1 MFYDALEKR
10 DQPVFWAQLLRF
22 TWLAFAYI
30 VIAVY
35 RFYLTQ
41 LLEMRWRAWM
51 TAHYLQRWL
60 AGQAFYRMELA
71 RFSGNGATPDNPDQR
86 IQEDLNLFTTYS
98 VSLSMG
104 LLNAVVTLASFV
116 GILWALSGGFAFT
129 VGGSS
134 YEIAGFMVWAA
145 LAYCVV
151 GTIITHYIGRPQIDL
166 NFQQQRYEADFRHH
180 MVRVREY
187 SEAIALDKGEQ
198 VERQHLDRRFGSV
211 LANYLRLIKAQ
222 KNLTWFTN
230 FFGQAAV
237 VFPFIVAAPR
247 FFAGAIQLGELMQI
261 ASAFSQVQDS
271 LSWFVDNY
279 SSLAAWRA
287 TTDRLTSFEESVA
300 AQAQAPAAAR
310 SLEGA
315 GGLSAQELSLALP
328 NGALLLAGL
337 SIQVPPGDSVLVKGP
352 SGSGKSTL
360 FRAFAGIWPFARGK
374 VRDPGGHHVHPAEPL
389 LPGRQPAQCP
399 GLSRARQPLQR
410 RGPAPGIGRSLA
422 AATGIAPGREDAWSQ
437 KLSGGERQRLALA
450 RVFLKQPAWVLADEA
465 TSALDAPAEK
475 TIYERLMAHGAAQRR
490 GLGVDRR
497 TGRRWKHSTGGA
509 GSCTGFP
516 RAAGRVRAARGVSWL
531 SSRARCL
538 HPASSLPEP
547 RPAAAARFPARD
559 PERRGADHDAAD
571 QRGAAGHIGEDQPA
585 QQRRPHQV
593 EELDRLGRRDV
604 GHGERAGQAV
614 VAQAAQDA
622 ADEKGK
628 PLRPVGVCHASKA
641 SGRLN
646 TITVID
652 CQTTITAGRS

>member
-1 MFYDALEKR
+1 MKFRDKLAAIKATTAKVWALTTPFFSSEEKWKARALLAAIVLLNLGAVYMLVQINEWNRVFYDALEKR

-22 TWLAFAYI
+22 TGLAFGYI
-30 VIAVY
+30 IIAVY
-35 RFYLTQ
+35 KFYLTQ
-41 LLEMRWRAWM
+41 LLELRWRAWM
-51 TAHYLQRWL
+51 TTHYLQRWL

-71 RFSGNGATPDNPDQR
+71 RFSGNGTTPDNPDQR

-104 LLNAVVTLASFV
+104 LLNALVTLASFV
-116 GILWALSGGFAFT
+116 GILWALSGGFAFS

-145 LAYCVV
+145 VAYCVV
-151 GTIITHYIGRPQIDL
+151 GTIITHYIGRPQIAL
-166 NFQQQRYEADFRHH
+166 NFQQQRFEADFRHH

-271 LSWFVDNY
+271 LAWFVDNY
-279 SSLAAWRA
+279 SFLAAWRA

-300 AQAQAPAAAR
+300 AQDRAQRPQVV
-310 SLEGA
+310 EGTS
-315 GGLSAQELSLALP
+315 GLSAQELSLALP
-328 NGALLLAGL
+328 SGALLLSGL
-337 SIQVPPGDSVLVKGP
+337 STQVAPGDSVLVKGP

-374 VRDPGGHHVHPAEPL
+374 VEIPADTMCIPQNPYFPDGSLRNALAYPDPAGRYSDDDLRRALDEAL
-389 LPGRQPAQCP
+389 LPQLG
-399 GLSRARQPLQR
+399 SRLDD
-410 RGPAPGIGRSLA
+410 
-422 AATGIAPGREDAWSQ
+422 EDAWSQ

-465 TSALDAPAEK
+465 TSALDGPAEK
-475 TIYERLMAHGAAQRR
+475 TLYERLTVMVRRKGGALVSIAHRPALDVFHR
-490 GLGVDRR
+490 
-497 TGRRWKHSTGGA
+497 RRWELHQLPA
-509 GSCTGFP
+509 GS
-516 RAAGRVRAARGVSWL
+516 
-531 SSRARCL
+531 
-538 HPASSLPEP
+538 
-547 RPAAAARFPARD
+547 PAAY
-559 PERRGADHDAAD
+559 G
-571 QRGAAGHIGEDQPA
+571 
-585 QQRRPHQV
+585 
-593 EELDRLGRRDV
+593 
-604 GHGERAGQAV
+604 
-614 VAQAAQDA
+614 
-622 ADEKGK
+622 
-628 PLRPVGVCHASKA
+628 LREA
-641 SGRLN
+641 
-646 TITVID
+646 
-652 CQTTITAGRS
+652 